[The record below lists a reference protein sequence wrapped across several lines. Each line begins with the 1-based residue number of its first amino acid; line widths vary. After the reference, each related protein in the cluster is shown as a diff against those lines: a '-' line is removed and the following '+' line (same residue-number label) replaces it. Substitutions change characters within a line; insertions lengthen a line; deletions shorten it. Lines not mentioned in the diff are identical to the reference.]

1 MYEILCYCHLIE
13 KSYLL
18 NKDNMKSKTNY
29 PLDKHLFKVS
39 NASRAMSMVV
49 FLVSL
54 PLILKRYLL
63 IGSSPYFKWIP
74 ARPKASVSKII
85 LKKVVLMKFGEVFGE
100 HAWSRPYLIKLQ
112 TKYLYTSWKRKQRCM
127 FSEEL
132 WELTF
137 IYELTKHAS
146 FSLNYSLIF
155 PTRKLR
161 PDR

>member
-1 MYEILCYCHLIE
+1 M
-13 KSYLL
+13 
-18 NKDNMKSKTNY
+18 NY

-112 TKYLYTSWKRKQRCM
+112 TKYLYTS
-127 FSEEL
+127 
-132 WELTF
+132 
-137 IYELTKHAS
+137 
-146 FSLNYSLIF
+146 
-155 PTRKLR
+155 
-161 PDR
+161 

>member
-18 NKDNMKSKTNY
+18 NKDNMKSKMNY

-63 IGSSPYFKWIP
+63 TRSSPYFKWIP

-85 LKKVVLMKFGEVFGE
+85 LKKIVLMKFGEVFGE

-112 TKYLYTSWKRKQRCM
+112 TKYLCILLEKENSDAC
-127 FSEEL
+127 
-132 WELTF
+132 
-137 IYELTKHAS
+137 
-146 FSLNYSLIF
+146 F
-155 PTRKLR
+155 PRNFENWHLFTNWQNMHRFL
-161 PDR
+161 